1 MTPGSPGACSP
12 NLLIS
17 TGVDECGGDG
27 IGWICPARAFGMS
40 VGSLAV
46 PSGSETALV
55 VGEPILSKGRVF
67 SKLVELV
74 DYIR

>member
-1 MTPGSPGACSP
+1 MTPVSPGACSP

-17 TGVDECGGDG
+17 TGVDEGGGDR

-46 PSGSETALV
+46 PAAGETDLV
-55 VGEPILSKGRVF
+55 VGEAILSQRLSVLQVGR
-67 SKLVELV
+67 LG
-74 DYIR
+74 RQ